1 MRSLLSGRDR
11 RCPIPAIVL
20 PQVGSKEV
28 RRCKDKQQCPTE
40 WQGIAVYTHTHT
52 IAAQIYAVR
61 EYSAQVQ
68 PQLVVGSVAL

>member
-40 WQGIAVYTHTHT
+40 WQGIAVYTHTHYRCPNLRGAR
-52 IAAQIYAVR
+52 I
-61 EYSAQVQ
+61 
-68 PQLVVGSVAL
+68 L